1 MKKTA
6 AIILAGFS
14 LFLIQS
20 CSKQNPVEVDAG
32 VFSSLSGRIE
42 NWSYGSGYSASF
54 LRMVITA
61 ETSPDVGTIISIG
74 NASIDIHGGF
84 SITEI
89 TAPPDTLYN
98 IGGRMYN
105 IGLFG
110 DYPVFF
116 HGYTNPSISVV
127 EGSNNFIGY
136 LVYGNQPKSVL
147 PYTGNTAEVGDFSM
161 MYQYSDRTIQI
172 DTATTGTTIND
183 MVLKLTYHMSL
194 KKGWNRIYVITTYVS
209 TTERRAIW
217 TTDTP
222 NTPGQWYMVT
232 RYFKGKQNLFN

>member
-1 MKKTA
+1 MKKTLIA
-6 AIILAGFS
+6 LLSGF
-14 LFLIQS
+14 LFLVLSS

-32 VFSSLSGRIE
+32 VFSSLSGRVE
-42 NWSYGSGYSASF
+42 NWSYGGGCSASF
-54 LRMVITA
+54 LTMMITT

-84 SITEI
+84 LISEI

-105 IGLFG
+105 MGLFG
-110 DYPVFF
+110 NYPVFF

-127 EGSNNFIGY
+127 DGSNNFIGY
-136 LVYGNQPKSVL
+136 LVYGNQPNSVL
-147 PYTGNTAEVGDFSM
+147 PYVSNTAEVGDFSM
-161 MYQYSDRTIQI
+161 MYQYSDRSIEI
-172 DTATTGTTIND
+172 DSTSTGTTVND

-194 KKGWNRIYVITTYVS
+194 RKGWNRIYVITTYVS

-217 TTDTP
+217 TTDVP
-222 NTPGQWYMVT
+222 NKPGKWYMVT
-232 RYFKGKQNLFN
+232 RYFKGKQNLFK